1 MKPTVLDLFSG
12 CGGFS
17 SGFMQAGF
25 EVVGFVEY
33 WKPAIET
40 YKLNHP
46 NTKHFG
52 FYITKIPDATIKEYE
67 GKIDVI
73 IGGPPCQGFS
83 MAGKRDNNDP
93 RNKLYKHYLRFVKI
107 IKPKLIIME
116 NVKGI
121 LSMEYNDGEKVINK
135 IILDLIKL
143 EYHVSYKILNAKD
156 YGIAQNRERV
166 IITAKKLNLYPE
178 PQAEKINVMQAISN
192 IPENF
197 NAHESIGITEET
209 FIFSACGSG
218 YRFNFLAVIITRSL
232 FCAIP

>member
-1 MKPTVLDLFSG
+1 
-12 CGGFS
+12 
-17 SGFMQAGF
+17 MQAGF

-52 FYITKIPDATIKEYE
+52 FDITKIPDATIKEYE

-107 IKPKLIIME
+107 IKPTSEKKNKVETRPKNLTQKRRLLKLVCLT
-116 NVKGI
+116 NGW
-121 LSMEYNDGEKVINK
+121 L
-135 IILDLIKL
+135 
-143 EYHVSYKILNAKD
+143 
-156 YGIAQNRERV
+156 
-166 IITAKKLNLYPE
+166 
-178 PQAEKINVMQAISN
+178 
-192 IPENF
+192 
-197 NAHESIGITEET
+197 
-209 FIFSACGSG
+209 
-218 YRFNFLAVIITRSL
+218 
-232 FCAIP
+232 